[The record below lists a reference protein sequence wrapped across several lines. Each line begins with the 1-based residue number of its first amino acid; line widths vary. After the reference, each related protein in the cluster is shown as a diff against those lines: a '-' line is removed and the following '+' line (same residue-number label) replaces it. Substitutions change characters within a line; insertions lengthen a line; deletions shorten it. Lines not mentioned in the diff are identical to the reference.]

1 MHEALGI
8 QSEKA
13 PSIDIF
19 GLQHL
24 VVEGLLNFVHNAPSS
39 GRFYKL
45 ANQVDARDKK
55 FRQRAFFDCI
65 PSASYFRSSHF
76 PQAHLRVMGSKVN
89 PGEKQSGES
98 REGKEHPIRP
108 SQIYEGLP

>member
-1 MHEALGI
+1 MGRSEQTERAGAGALGI

-24 VVEGLLNFVHNAPSS
+24 LVEGLLNFGHNAPFS

-45 ANQVDARDKK
+45 ANPVDARD
-55 FRQRAFFDCI
+55 
-65 PSASYFRSSHF
+65 
-76 PQAHLRVMGSKVN
+76 
-89 PGEKQSGES
+89 
-98 REGKEHPIRP
+98 
-108 SQIYEGLP
+108 